1 MKTFLKT
8 VKGSITVFVTLILV
22 PTIFF
27 TGFMVDL
34 ARLKLYGNQAVMTA
48 DNYGETVLS
57 QYDNLLKELYG
68 LFAVTQDEE
77 ALKALDNLQ
86 GYVSSSFDPT
96 QNNIS
101 WEHFKDVQ
109 DYLGTNT
116 LDGFMPYQNADI
128 TLEKEFINESSLS
141 NHAVLD
147 TQIGDFMRFRIAQGL
162 LDDGSD
168 ILDTISEVE
177 NMENDGKAIDKKL
190 EMDDEVEK
198 LLDYAQD
205 YYKILKEIQAYVD
218 YIDDVNKQY
227 QVCKDTFKDLEET
240 DAYKNYQA
248 YVLADEDEMSTAVEK
263 RSHNLEDEEN
273 AIELTEEEEKL
284 LVIFDNYINDSEAR
298 EEKFKTEIE
307 SQTGLLEVI
316 IAANEPINH
325 SNFDKR
331 VDDLKKEADQI
342 NKAKTKLDTLKQEL
356 EQILS
361 EGNITSELKTGIE
374 SQLEKVNELF
384 SELAIYTELAE
395 WIAEK
400 DMPVN
405 QEYKIEMTDLIDCMD
420 EAEKKFLAGETYAD
434 GYKEPINGGKWY
446 LFESISKY
454 GALYNSLEKCFEGE
468 GDDSNAKSKKKAANT
483 LKKEQQK
490 ALEQD
495 EPTNARDIPE
505 AFHYGMKSSCTGF
518 DIKNLISSASDLFRI
533 NGLKNQANK
542 LLLKLYTVE
551 YDFGMFSSRTTNV
564 RETEEKAVSLTGYEM
579 NRKLNYLYQA
589 ELEYLLGGYNS
600 SKDNLNAARNKILAI
615 RAISNYTATYSIKEI
630 DSAIR
635 SISTAAYAIN
645 PVLGLTVEN
654 ALRLAVATAETV
666 SDWDSLKDGKKVVLA
681 KMKKEDLTSPDKF
694 ADLLGMNVSAS
705 GQDKGI
711 DYDMYLKIMLIFFP
725 TADQLTERTG
735 NLIELNVNA
744 AQRNLKENEDLSEL
758 QFQLD
763 KAYTAVNASCTVKLG
778 FVVMPDQF
786 AKKVTDSDTYQS
798 ITDFEKNG
806 YKFTVTRGY

>member
-190 EMDDEVEK
+190 EIDDEVEK

-384 SELAIYTELAE
+384 SELTIYTELAE

-405 QEYKIEMTDLIDCMD
+405 QEYKIEMTDLVDCMD
-420 EAEKKFLAGETYAD
+420 EAEKKFLAGKAYAD
-434 GYKEPINGGKWY
+434 EYKEPINGGKWY

-505 AFHYGMKSSCTGF
+505 AFHYGMKSSRTGF

-551 YDFGMFSSRTTNV
+551 YDFGMFSSRTTNI

>member
-77 ALKALDNLQ
+77 ALKALNNLQ

-263 RSHNLEDEEN
+263 RSHSLEDEEN

-384 SELAIYTELAE
+384 SELTIYTELAE

-405 QEYKIEMTDLIDCMD
+405 QEYKIEMTDLVDCMD
-420 EAEKKFLAGETYAD
+420 EAEKKFLAGEAYAD
-434 GYKEPINGGKWY
+434 EYKEPINGGKWY

-468 GDDSNAKSKKKAANT
+468 RDDSNAKSKKKAANT

-505 AFHYGMKSSCTGF
+505 AFHYGMKSSSTGF

>member
-273 AIELTEEEEKL
+273 AVELTEEEEKL

-298 EEKFKTEIE
+298 EEKFKT
-307 SQTGLLEVI
+307 VP
-316 IAANEPINH
+316 A
-325 SNFDKR
+325 
-331 VDDLKKEADQI
+331 
-342 NKAKTKLDTLKQEL
+342 
-356 EQILS
+356 
-361 EGNITSELKTGIE
+361 
-374 SQLEKVNELF
+374 
-384 SELAIYTELAE
+384 
-395 WIAEK
+395 
-400 DMPVN
+400 
-405 QEYKIEMTDLIDCMD
+405 
-420 EAEKKFLAGETYAD
+420 
-434 GYKEPINGGKWY
+434 
-446 LFESISKY
+446 
-454 GALYNSLEKCFEGE
+454 
-468 GDDSNAKSKKKAANT
+468 
-483 LKKEQQK
+483 
-490 ALEQD
+490 
-495 EPTNARDIPE
+495 
-505 AFHYGMKSSCTGF
+505 
-518 DIKNLISSASDLFRI
+518 
-533 NGLKNQANK
+533 
-542 LLLKLYTVE
+542 
-551 YDFGMFSSRTTNV
+551 
-564 RETEEKAVSLTGYEM
+564 
-579 NRKLNYLYQA
+579 
-589 ELEYLLGGYNS
+589 
-600 SKDNLNAARNKILAI
+600 
-615 RAISNYTATYSIKEI
+615 
-630 DSAIR
+630 
-635 SISTAAYAIN
+635 
-645 PVLGLTVEN
+645 
-654 ALRLAVATAETV
+654 
-666 SDWDSLKDGKKVVLA
+666 
-681 KMKKEDLTSPDKF
+681 
-694 ADLLGMNVSAS
+694 
-705 GQDKGI
+705 
-711 DYDMYLKIMLIFFP
+711 
-725 TADQLTERTG
+725 
-735 NLIELNVNA
+735 
-744 AQRNLKENEDLSEL
+744 
-758 QFQLD
+758 
-763 KAYTAVNASCTVKLG
+763 
-778 FVVMPDQF
+778 
-786 AKKVTDSDTYQS
+786 
-798 ITDFEKNG
+798 
-806 YKFTVTRGY
+806 

>member
-77 ALKALDNLQ
+77 ALKALNNLQ

-361 EGNITSELKTGIE
+361 KGNITSELKTGIE

-384 SELAIYTELAE
+384 SELTIYTELAE

-405 QEYKIEMTDLIDCMD
+405 QEYKIEMTDLVDCMD
-420 EAEKKFLAGETYAD
+420 EAEKKFLAGEAYAD
-434 GYKEPINGGKWY
+434 EYKEPINGGKWY

-505 AFHYGMKSSCTGF
+505 AFHYGMKSSSTGF

>member
-77 ALKALDNLQ
+77 ALKALNNLQ

-384 SELAIYTELAE
+384 SELTIYTELAE

-405 QEYKIEMTDLIDCMD
+405 QEYKIEMTDLVDCMD
-420 EAEKKFLAGETYAD
+420 EAEKKFLAGEAYAD
-434 GYKEPINGGKWY
+434 EYKEPINGGKWY

-505 AFHYGMKSSCTGF
+505 AFHYGMKSSSTGF

-694 ADLLGMNVSAS
+694 ADLFGMNVSAS